1 MILSNRKIKKVVS
14 NRPENEGKIIFQFLE
29 RMQWN
34 ASKNLNNAI
43 NEDEKQRATSELD
56 SVSIV
61 KGLAHEDQGHVFSD
75 KLVAYLTQDESP
87 TYCKECDDKVVPPTE
102 NHRPAQ
108 VYYHKKEEW

>member
-1 MILSNRKIKKVVS
+1 MI
-14 NRPENEGKIIFQFLE
+14 G
-29 RMQWN
+29 
-34 ASKNLNNAI
+34 NLLFYDQNNTAYYI
-43 NEDEKQRATSELD
+43 DPHSTTVLNDAKNEDEKQRATEELD
-56 SVSIV
+56 AATIL